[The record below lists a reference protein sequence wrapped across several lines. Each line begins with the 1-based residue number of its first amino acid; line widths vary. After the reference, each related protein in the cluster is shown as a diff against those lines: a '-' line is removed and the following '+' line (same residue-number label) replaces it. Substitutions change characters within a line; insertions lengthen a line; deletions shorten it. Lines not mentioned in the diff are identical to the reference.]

1 MTEMLDPY
9 ELTAPDQVEVPPR
22 IPEGGLSELPVLDLG
37 EFELGAACNLG
48 DTDCEACQ

>member
-9 ELTAPDQVEVPPR
+9 ELTAPDEW
-22 IPEGGLSELPVLDLG
+22 ELPSD
-37 EFELGAACNLG
+37 GASCSIE